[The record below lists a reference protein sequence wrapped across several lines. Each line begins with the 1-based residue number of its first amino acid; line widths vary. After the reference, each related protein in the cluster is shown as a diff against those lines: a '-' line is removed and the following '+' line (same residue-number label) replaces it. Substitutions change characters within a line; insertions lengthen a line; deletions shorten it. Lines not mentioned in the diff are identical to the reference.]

1 MARRADHT
9 KEELKSIIT
18 DAAWNIAGKG
28 GAEAL
33 TARKI
38 AEEIGYAPGTIYNNF
53 KSMDDICLCINAHTL
68 DILYEALSC
77 DQCTN
82 PSRPLLNN
90 LKTMAS
96 VYTRFAQ
103 EYKPYW
109 LMLFSSQ
116 IPESRTSNE
125 WYKEKI
131 ERLFDPLEE
140 LLGPLFPSKQKKK
153 KRIATRTL
161 WASIHGLCFLQE
173 TGRMPDIDGQ
183 GHTQAMAHYLIETYI
198 AGIQKESAQSTQNRA

>member
-9 KEELKSIIT
+9 KEELKAIIIN
-18 DAAWNIAGKG
+18 AAWDIAGKG
-28 GAEAL
+28 GAEIL

-38 AEEIGYAPGTIYNNF
+38 AAEIGYAPGTIYNNF
-53 KSMDDICLCINAHTL
+53 KSMDDIYLLVNARTL
-68 DILYEALSC
+68 DMLYEVLSS

-82 PSRPLLNN
+82 PSRPLLQN

-109 LMLFSSQ
+109 LMLFSSHL
-116 IPESRTSNE
+116 PESRTSNE

-131 ERLFDPLEE
+131 ECLFDPLEK
-140 LLGPLFPSKQKKK
+140 LLEPLFLPKQKKK

-183 GHTQAMAHYLIETYI
+183 GHTQTMAHYLIETYI
-198 AGIQKESAQSTQNRA
+198 AGIQKGAA